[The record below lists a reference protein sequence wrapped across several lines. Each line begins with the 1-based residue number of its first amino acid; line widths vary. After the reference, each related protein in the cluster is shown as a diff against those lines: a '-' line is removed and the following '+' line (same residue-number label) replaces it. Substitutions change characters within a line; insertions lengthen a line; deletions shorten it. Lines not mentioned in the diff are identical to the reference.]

1 MTGVQARGVR
11 VAASTSNLGPGFDF
25 LGLALDVWLEVQAR
39 TADQHALATLEG
51 TCTGWPE
58 PAENI
63 FFQAFDRARS
73 TLGLPPLALEVDAR
87 SEIPLGRGLGSSGAA
102 IAAGLAMGAGWEDP
116 SRITSEVGVLVEL
129 GADLEGH
136 PDNSTAS
143 LVGGCTLAIPS
154 SSGLIVLPVDLHPD
168 IGFAVAWPEAQVATS
183 EARAVL
189 PGQVPFEDAVE
200 NPRRFAALAEGL
212 RSARPD
218 LVAAGL
224 EDTLHVRHRLPL
236 IPGGEAALH
245 AAREAGAWG
254 ATISGSGSTLIALC
268 APSDADR
275 IATILREAFEGQGGR
290 AWGRAVRPVHHGPLL
305 EER

>member
-1 MTGVQARGVR
+1 MTGAQTRRVR

-25 LGLALDVWLEVQAR
+25 LGLALDVWLEVEAR
-39 TADQHALATLEG
+39 TADRHSLAALDG
-51 TCTGWPE
+51 TCTDWPE
-58 PAENI
+58 PSENI
-63 FFQAFDRARS
+63 FFRAFDRVRS
-73 TLGLPPLALEVDAR
+73 AVGLPPLALEVDAR

-102 IAAGLAMGAGWEDP
+102 IAAGLALGAGWEDP
-116 SRITSEVGVLVEL
+116 RRITSEIGLLVEL

-168 IGFAVAWPEAQVATS
+168 IGFAVAWPETQVATS

-189 PGQVPFEDAVE
+189 PRQVPFEDAVE

-212 RSARPD
+212 RRARPD

-224 EDTLHVRHRLPL
+224 ADTLHVRHRLPL
-236 IPGGEAALH
+236 IPGGEVALQ

-275 IATILREAFEGQGGR
+275 IARALIESFESQGGR
-290 AWGRAVRPVHHGPLL
+290 AWGRAVRPVNHGPVL

>member
-129 GADLEGH
+129 GADVVGH

-168 IGFAVAWPEAQVATS
+168 IGFAVAWPEAQVASGLDRQCDGTPHQNAAPGPAGDRHDGNGNRT
-183 EARAVL
+183 EPVIRA
-189 PGQVPFEDAVE
+189 DAI
-200 NPRRFAALAEGL
+200 
-212 RSARPD
+212 
-218 LVAAGL
+218 
-224 EDTLHVRHRLPL
+224 VRCYTR
-236 IPGGEAALH
+236 
-245 AAREAGAWG
+245 
-254 ATISGSGSTLIALC
+254 IS
-268 APSDADR
+268 
-275 IATILREAFEGQGGR
+275 
-290 AWGRAVRPVHHGPLL
+290 HG
-305 EER
+305 